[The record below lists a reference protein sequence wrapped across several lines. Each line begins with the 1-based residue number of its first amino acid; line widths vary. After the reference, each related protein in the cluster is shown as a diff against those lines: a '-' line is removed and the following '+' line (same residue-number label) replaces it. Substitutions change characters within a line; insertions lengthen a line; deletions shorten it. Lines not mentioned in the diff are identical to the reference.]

1 MTDKEKIE
9 YIADIYGLMQQLPI
23 LAEECCELA
32 QAALKLGRYP
42 YEPVYK
48 ANLFDELAD
57 VDIMVRQI
65 IHLIGSEN
73 VQPYIT
79 AKLNRQMER
88 IEGRQV

>member
-9 YIADIYGLMQQLPI
+9 YIANVYGLMNQLPV

-42 YEPVYK
+42 YEPTCK
-48 ANLFDELAD
+48 ANLFEEVAD
-57 VDIMVRQI
+57 VEIMVRQVK
-65 IHLIGSEN
+65 HLIGEEN
-73 VQPYIT
+73 AQPYIT

-88 IEGRQV
+88 IEGKR